1 MARFH
6 LQEKMSLAHLLMAK
20 YTIEFNGA
28 GKLLDGDKVSIQGSY
43 NGIKTF
49 ISLLGSDAHASL

>member
-1 MARFH
+1 
-6 LQEKMSLAHLLMAK
+6 MAK

-43 NGIKTF
+43 NGTKTF
-49 ISLLGSDAHASL
+49 TSLLGSDDTCSIITVDNHSLCNAAC